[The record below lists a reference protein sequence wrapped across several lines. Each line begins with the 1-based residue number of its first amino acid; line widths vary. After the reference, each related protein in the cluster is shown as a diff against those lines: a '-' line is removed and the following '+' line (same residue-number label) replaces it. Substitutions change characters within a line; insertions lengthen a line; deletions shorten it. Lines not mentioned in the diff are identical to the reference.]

1 MHVKRLIPLVVAAV
15 LTGTLVVVGESASAS
30 TPGGLVHVYDVTSGT
45 SSTGSVVVTGA
56 FADSGTDQSG
66 ISPDANRIVL
76 TKGTFEVNTSAI
88 QKKFSTAKPKGNPRN
103 CGVVLNAT
111 APATLSNGTGAY
123 KGIVGKVTL
132 TITSAALLPAKSN
145 GKCDESPNS
154 VAIGE
159 VTISQGSGLISFK

>member
-30 TPGGLVHVYDVTSGT
+30 IPGGLVHVYDVTSGT

-103 CGVVLNAT
+103 CGVVLSAT
-111 APATLSNGTGAY
+111 APATLFNGTGA
-123 KGIVGKVTL
+123 
-132 TITSAALLPAKSN
+132 
-145 GKCDESPNS
+145 
-154 VAIGE
+154 
-159 VTISQGSGLISFK
+159 